1 MIDFGLF
8 KRTRVHMVRQTEV
21 SECGLACLTMI
32 ANYHGFHVDL
42 GTIRRRFAPSLHGST
57 LRTIMGV
64 ADQLGF
70 MPRAVKLP
78 LEKLQNLHLPCIL
91 HWDMSH
97 FVVLEK
103 VAGKKALIH
112 NPDGRSSW
120 LSLKTVSDYFTG
132 IALELRLSSEFK
144 PGNHRKVFKAREL
157 WQKIGGIKRAIIQV
171 LALSVALELFIV
183 ISPYYL
189 QIAVDNVIPALDGN
203 LLTVLGVGF
212 GLFTLINCVA
222 TLLRSFVL
230 LAAGTVVGYSI
241 SANIG
246 RHLFR
251 LPIDWFSKRH
261 SGDILSRFQSVT
273 PIQNA
278 LTQGAVLSIID
289 GILAAITLSVMF
301 FYSLSLSLIALLA
314 FSSYTAVRILTFS
327 FLRRA
332 QEEAIVA
339 HSKEQSTLI
348 ETIQGMPTLRIFGLE
363 MMRHAYWQTR
373 LMDAANADVG
383 VARINNWQYAANS
396 LIFGL
401 ENIITI
407 WLAIRF
413 IIEGGGFSLGMLF
426 AYLSYKTQFI
436 QKSSSLIDQ
445 IIAFNILGLHLE
457 RLSDILLSPQDKNLS
472 NDTGSGL
479 ELKGKIELRNIKFRH
494 NQSEAFLLD
503 DVNLVIPEGTQVAL
517 TGPSGCGKTTLAK
530 LILGLIDP
538 EEGSLIVDG
547 LPINRFGLQNYRRQV
562 AAVLQED
569 AVFSGTIIDNIA
581 LFEENPI
588 LDDVIDS
595 AKKAAIHEYIN
606 DLPMKYETFIG
617 DRGSILSGG
626 QKQRILLARALYRN
640 PKLLVLDESTS
651 HLDVAN
657 EAIIQRSLTSL
668 GITIFVIAHRPETI
682 ALADTVYVMTKG
694 NDVLRIRGDPQI

>member
-1 MIDFGLF
+1 
-8 KRTRVHMVRQTEV
+8 
-21 SECGLACLTMI
+21 
-32 ANYHGFHVDL
+32 
-42 GTIRRRFAPSLHGST
+42 
-57 LRTIMGV
+57 MGV